1 MVNLSKKTYSF
12 KQIFKRKE
20 KAIPNLHHEHFNFSL
35 KYSSGRSCLLV
46 VLMMILFSLGSHAQ
60 EKDGGVLKF
69 SMKTRWAGRVNEN
82 KPWDKYPRPQ
92 LKRDNWTNLNGLW
105 DYAILPKNVLKPTDF
120 DGKILVP
127 FPVESSLSKVKKLVG
142 EDNYL
147 WYHTNFD
154 AGELEKGEELHLN
167 FGAVDWETTVYV
179 NGKVAGGHKG
189 GFTPFS
195 VDVTPYLTTGKQE
208 LLIRVWDPTDS
219 GTQPRGK
226 QLQNPQGIWY
236 TPVTGIWQTVWLEK
250 TSQDYIDLIKTTPDL
265 DNSKVNLEIRT
276 SLLSRDLRLKVVAL
290 KNNEEE
296 VTSNTKILS
305 AATTKTGISLDVP
318 DPELWSP
325 DHPFLYDLK
334 ISLETPEGETVDEI
348 SSYFGMRKISLGKGP
363 NGYTRILLNDKP
375 LFQLGLLDQ
384 GWWPDGLYTAP
395 TEEAMMYDV
404 EMTRKMGFNM
414 LRKHVKVEPA
424 RFYYNCDKMGMLVW
438 QDMPNGN
445 HFKKLR
451 IEAWDEKDVNRS
463 FDSAME
469 FETELKEMMDHL
481 HSFPSI
487 VVWVP
492 FNEGWGQYDTERIAK
507 WVSAYDPSRL
517 NDAPSGW
524 ADRGVGDFVDTH
536 IYPGP
541 GMEFPEK
548 SRASVIG
555 EFGGLGLTIKDHMW
569 WDKKNWGYLTYS
581 NKEDYQKRFHSLIKD
596 LVGLKSLG
604 LSAAIY
610 TQTTD
615 VEGEVNGLMTYD
627 REAVKV
633 DPSETKQLFEPLYEK
648 PKHLLTIVPDSEH
661 ASHDWLVKTE
671 VNKKWY
677 KFPGEESSWNNK
689 PAPFSSY
696 DNFFLPAGSAW
707 KENTMYLVKKFEV
720 SEIPEQINL
729 RYYLQKANME
739 IYLNGKLLTREKD
752 EGGRKR
758 HYRNKLIEDANKYL
772 KKGENLIAIKLE
784 GQQQE
789 KDRSFDIG
797 IYTTEEPLK
806 TSNRETN

>member
-1 MVNLSKKTYSF
+1 MKKITGVLIRFGCHSQPVPFKVSF
-12 KQIFKRKE
+12 ELRYFWSI
-20 KAIPNLHHEHFNFSL
+20 LL
-35 KYSSGRSCLLV
+35 MLLV
-46 VLMMILFSLGSHAQ
+46 FCNSRAQ
-60 EKDGGVLKF
+60 QENPEVLKF
-69 SMKTRWAGRVNEN
+69 SMKTKWAEKVNKD

-92 LKRDNWTNLNGLW
+92 MKRNNWVNLNGSW
-105 DYAILPKNVLKPTDF
+105 DYAIRPKNDLKPTSF

-127 FPVESSLSKVKKLVG
+127 FPVESSLSQVKKLVG

-147 WYHTNFD
+147 WYHTTFN
-154 AGELEKGEELHLN
+154 AGDLKKGEKLHLN
-167 FGAVDWETTVYV
+167 FGAVDWETTVYI

-189 GFTPFS
+189 GFTAFS
-195 VDVTPYLTTGKQE
+195 VDVTPYLSSGKQD

-226 QLQNPQGIWY
+226 QLQDPQGIWY

-250 TSQDYIDLIKTTPDL
+250 TSEDYIDLVKTTPDL
-265 DNSKVNLEIRT
+265 DNSRVNLEIQT
-276 SLLSRDLRLKVVAL
+276 SPLTRDLKLKVIAL
-290 KNNEEE
+290 KDNEEVNT
-296 VTSNTKILS
+296 VTKSLS
-305 AATTKTGISLDVP
+305 AANTKTGISLDIP

-334 ISLETPEGETVDEI
+334 ISLETEEGERVDEVL
-348 SSYFGMRKISLGKGP
+348 SYFGMRKISLGKGP
-363 NGYTRILLNDKP
+363 NGYTRILLNDQP
-375 LFQLGLLDQ
+375 LFQFGLLDQ

-404 EMTRKMGFNM
+404 EMTRKLGFNM

-445 HFKKLR
+445 HFRKLR
-451 IEAWDEKDVNRS
+451 IEAWEEKDVNRS
-463 FDSAME
+463 FNSAME
-469 FETELKEMMDHL
+469 FETELKEMMDQF

-492 FNEGWGQYDTERIAK
+492 FNEGWGQYDTKRIAN

-517 NDAPSGW
+517 NDTPSGW

-541 GMEFPEK
+541 GMELPEK
-548 SRASVIG
+548 DRASVIG
-555 EFGGLGLTIKDHMW
+555 EFGGLGLTVKDHMW

-581 NKEDYQKRFHSLIKD
+581 DQKDYSERFHSLIKD

-627 REAVKV
+627 REVVKV
-633 DPSETKQLFEPLYEK
+633 TPAETRKLFEPLYDK
-648 PKHLLTIVPDSEH
+648 PEDHLILVPDSEH
-661 ASHDWLVKTE
+661 SPHDWLVETNADK
-671 VNKKWY
+671 NWY
-677 KFPGEESSWNNK
+677 KAAGKGNEWNTEA
-689 PAPFSSY
+689 APFSSY
-696 DNFFLPAGSAW
+696 ENFFLPEGSSW
-707 KENTMYLVKKFEV
+707 KEDTLYLAKNFELAKV
-720 SEIPEQINL
+720 PEQINL
-729 RYYLQKANME
+729 RYYLEKASME
-739 IYLNGKLLTREKD
+739 VYVNGKLLTRQRD

-758 HYRNKLIEDANKYL
+758 HYRNKLIEDANQYL
-772 KKGENLIAIKLE
+772 KEGDNFIAIKLIAE
-784 GQQQE
+784 E
-789 KDRSFDIG
+789 KNRAFDLG
-797 IYTTEEPLK
+797 IYTTK
-806 TSNRETN
+806 